1 MNGRD
6 QNCTMIY
13 TKEVMNPYI
22 QPFNGNIDAVETEAW
37 LDQLETYFNIHA
49 YMTKEK
55 VTFARLKLFWHVV
68 V

>member
-1 MNGRD
+1 MLDDDNDGDKMNGRD

-37 LDQLETYFNIHA
+37 LD
-49 YMTKEK
+49 
-55 VTFARLKLFWHVV
+55 
-68 V
+68 